1 VFSAK
6 KIGMTSRQGSARMV
20 NSLTSAEQL
29 RMERSAPLERSAST
43 SSATWRVGT
52 KAFAI
57 AALLWLAS
65 NVFVT
70 GIATVT
76 TWEGGASYKRMA
88 DLCRWDCGWYA
99 SVLQPGYSK
108 AHLDTGAANWVFCP
122 LFPLTAYP
130 LHTWFKLSLYGSMVL
145 AGKLELL
152 LAIYGFLLMFGAELE
167 TTTDFLKAGALVAF
181 NPYVIYAHAG
191 YAEPLY
197 FAAIA
202 FAFYF
207 VNRRQWVFA
216 GMAGGMASAT
226 RVVGVVFAASYL
238 VSWLR
243 SAGRRSWWRKLELNA
258 IMGLL
263 LCPLGTALFMLYLYH
278 VIGDALAL
286 QHGHVAWGRVPG
298 NPLGTLWVCLIQGRW
313 SRLWGMMMIAGW
325 LLSAWLFKLRKFEL
339 GVYLASALLLATL
352 SPMGGYWGVARY
364 VWWQPP
370 FLYAIYRLLRRS
382 DAAWVVYLVFAS
394 GMAAF
399 MVMEWFSGHNFVV

>member
-1 VFSAK
+1 MFCAK
-6 KIGMTSRQGSARMV
+6 KIDVTFSPDSAHML
-20 NSLTSAEQL
+20 NSFTPAEHVE
-29 RMERSAPLERSAST
+29 MERAASLERSAGSSST
-43 SSATWRVGT
+43 TWRVGT
-52 KAFAI
+52 KAWAI
-57 AALLWLAS
+57 ATLLWLAS

-70 GIATVT
+70 GIAKFTS
-76 TWEGGASYKRMA
+76 WEDGASYKRMA

-108 AHLDTGAANWVFCP
+108 AHMDTGAANWVFNP
-122 LFPLTAYP
+122 FFPLTAYP
-130 LHTWFKLSLYGSMVL
+130 LHNWLKLSLDGSLVL

-152 LAIYGFLLMFGAELE
+152 LAIYGFLLMFGDELQ
-167 TTTDFLKAGALVAF
+167 TTTDLLKAGALVAF

-207 VNRRQWVFA
+207 VNRRQWVCA
-216 GMAGGMASAT
+216 GMAGSLASAT
-226 RVVGVVFAASYL
+226 RVVGVVFAASYI
-238 VSWLR
+238 VSWLKSQGWR
-243 SAGRRSWWRKLELNA
+243 PRWRKLELNA
-258 IMGLL
+258 IIGLL

-278 VIGDALAL
+278 IMGDALAL
-286 QHGHVAWGRVPG
+286 QHGHVAWGRVLG
-298 NPLGTLWVCLIQGRW
+298 NPLGTLWLCLRQGRW

-325 LLSAWLFKLRKFEL
+325 LLGAWLFKLRKFEL
-339 GVYLASALLLATL
+339 GVYLAAALLLATV

-382 DAAWVVYLVFAS
+382 DVAWVIYLVFAS

-399 MVMEWFSGHNFVV
+399 MVMQWFTGHNFVV